1 MASKVYSKNNMSSS
15 DVKKMQTAL
24 KKQGYY
30 SGAID
35 GIWGSGTSQG
45 LSQYKKATGGSNT
58 YGNTVGNETFKKL
71 YPQGN
76 SGGSSA
82 TAKSSATKPSP
93 TYVVRAGETGA
104 YADIVNKAQAYLSD
118 GLYDYIPGA
127 QIDTKYWGELGGKA
141 SMYGNNNTYK
151 GNAMTL
157 KDFQTAAGYANAYD
171 QMIEQ
176 QKQQQLLAQQQEMQQ
191 YYDQMFA
198 QQQAQ
203 YAANQA
209 AVQQRTQATI
219 DSINANRY
227 GIDNEFEKAQKENY
241 INRILQQNQMEDY
254 LAAMGYSGGMA
265 ESTLQGIASNY
276 ENNRQSALAERDS
289 AMRQIDRLVAE
300 AQTSGNSDLTD
311 TANNYYDAYVNAL
324 QQQAQMNYQIAAD
337 RQAQQNADRE
347 YEFKLAQNRWNQ
359 QVYQDELAASK
370 ASEQEKLAQ
379 QIAAND
385 FDAFLNT
392 YKGKYNKAGTYRQ
405 WIEKL
410 QKQNDPYGYNKQK
423 IMYLTQYLNG
433 MNANTRK
440 TVSEQSAEGDPSG
453 AVQSAVSS
461 VDNIQKM
468 AQAYASGQVPYALGA
483 GASIGAD
490 GPEQAIS
497 YLESMIKKGVI
508 TEKQA
513 RQIAANL
520 GL

>member
-1 MASKVYSKNNMSSS
+1 
-15 DVKKMQTAL
+15 
-24 KKQGYY
+24 
-30 SGAID
+30 
-35 GIWGSGTSQG
+35 
-45 LSQYKKATGGSNT
+45 
-58 YGNTVGNETFKKL
+58 
-71 YPQGN
+71 
-76 SGGSSA
+76 
-82 TAKSSATKPSP
+82 
-93 TYVVRAGETGA
+93 
-104 YADIVNKAQAYLSD
+104 
-118 GLYDYIPGA
+118 
-127 QIDTKYWGELGGKA
+127 
-141 SMYGNNNTYK
+141 MYGNNNTYK

-311 TANNYYDAYVNAL
+311 IANNYYDAYVNAL

-423 IMYLTQYLNG
+423 IMYLQQYLSKQ
-433 MNANTRK
+433 AAAK
-440 TVSEQSAEGDPSG
+440 AKKKEKEKESAGSDDS
-453 AVQSAVSS
+453 SADS
-461 VDNIQKM
+461 IQKM

>member
-1 MASKVYSKNNMSSS
+1 M
-15 DVKKMQTAL
+15 
-24 KKQGYY
+24 
-30 SGAID
+30 
-35 GIWGSGTSQG
+35 
-45 LSQYKKATGGSNT
+45 
-58 YGNTVGNETFKKL
+58 
-71 YPQGN
+71 
-76 SGGSSA
+76 
-82 TAKSSATKPSP
+82 
-93 TYVVRAGETGA
+93 
-104 YADIVNKAQAYLSD
+104 SD

-171 QMIEQ
+171 QMIER

-311 TANNYYDAYVNAL
+311 IANNYYDAYVNAL

-423 IMYLTQYLNG
+423 IMYLQQYLSKQ
-433 MNANTRK
+433 AAAK
-440 TVSEQSAEGDPSG
+440 AKKKEKEKESAGSDDS
-453 AVQSAVSS
+453 SADS
-461 VDNIQKM
+461 IQKM

-483 GASIGAD
+483 GTSIGAD

-497 YLESMIKKGVI
+497 YLESMIKKGAI

>member
-1 MASKVYSKNNMSSS
+1 
-15 DVKKMQTAL
+15 
-24 KKQGYY
+24 
-30 SGAID
+30 
-35 GIWGSGTSQG
+35 
-45 LSQYKKATGGSNT
+45 
-58 YGNTVGNETFKKL
+58 
-71 YPQGN
+71 
-76 SGGSSA
+76 
-82 TAKSSATKPSP
+82 
-93 TYVVRAGETGA
+93 
-104 YADIVNKAQAYLSD
+104 
-118 GLYDYIPGA
+118 
-127 QIDTKYWGELGGKA
+127 
-141 SMYGNNNTYK
+141 
-151 GNAMTL
+151 
-157 KDFQTAAGYANAYD
+157 
-171 QMIEQ
+171 
-176 QKQQQLLAQQQEMQQ
+176 
-191 YYDQMFA
+191 
-198 QQQAQ
+198 
-203 YAANQA
+203 
-209 AVQQRTQATI
+209 
-219 DSINANRY
+219 
-227 GIDNEFEKAQKENY
+227 
-241 INRILQQNQMEDY
+241 
-254 LAAMGYSGGMA
+254 
-265 ESTLQGIASNY
+265 
-276 ENNRQSALAERDS
+276 
-289 AMRQIDRLVAE
+289 
-300 AQTSGNSDLTD
+300 
-311 TANNYYDAYVNAL
+311 
-324 QQQAQMNYQIAAD
+324 MNYRIAAD

-440 TVSEQSAEGDPSG
+440 TVSQQSAEGDPSG

-497 YLESMIKKGVI
+497 YLESMIKKGAI